1 MIDLHMHTTYSDG
14 TDNVIEILKKA
25 EELKLDCI
33 SITDH
38 DKCNAYEELKN
49 IDVKKYYKGEIIKG
63 IEIKCSYKGSTI
75 EVLGYDYDYKKMK
88 AWVKDFYADKDR
100 KTIET
105 KYFNKLYDTCEK
117 LNLVM
122 SPKEDI
128 NWNPEND
135 WGGATI
141 YKEIKSHLE
150 NQSKLPEDL
159 WNDGVQTF
167 SKRYYGNKES
177 IWYIDKSADYPSVE
191 EAIQGIKQSDG
202 LVFLPHIFIY
212 KWMKDIKKE
221 LQELLENYKIDGIEC
236 YHSDFNEEN
245 IQYLNEYCEKNNLLK
260 SGGSDYHGE
269 NKPTISLG
277 IGKGNL
283 KIPTEIVN
291 NWHKI

>member
-38 DKCNAYEELKN
+38 DKCDAYEELKN
-49 IDVKKYYKGEIIKG
+49 IDVKKYYKGKIIKG

-75 EVLGYDYDYKKMK
+75 EVLGYDYDYNKMK
-88 AWVKDFYADKDR
+88 AWVKEFYADKDR

-141 YKEIKSHLE
+141 YKEIKSHPE

-191 EAIQGIKQSDG
+191 EATQGIKQSDG

-283 KIPTEIVN
+283 KIPTEIIN

>member
-49 IDVKKYYKGEIIKG
+49 IDGKKYYKGEIIKG

-75 EVLGYDYDYKKMK
+75 EVLGYDYDYNKMK

-221 LQELLENYKIDGIEC
+221 LQELLDNYKIDGIEC

-283 KIPTEIVN
+283 KIPTEIIN

>member
-260 SGGSDYHGE
+260 SGGSDYHGTP
-269 NKPTISLG
+269 KPDIQIGAGRGSLD
-277 IGKGNL
+277 
-283 KIPTEIVN
+283 IPKELIEEWV
-291 NWHKI
+291 

>member
-49 IDVKKYYKGEIIKG
+49 IDVKKYYKGKIIKG

-75 EVLGYDYDYKKMK
+75 EVLGYDYDYNKMK
-88 AWVKDFYADKDR
+88 AWVKEFYADKDR

-221 LQELLENYKIDGIEC
+221 LQELLDNYKIDGIEC

-277 IGKGNL
+277 IGKE
-283 KIPTEIVN
+283 T
-291 NWHKI
+291 